1 MLIVT
6 KQNDYQVQSGARITC
21 AKFGSVNYQLM
32 AAGDDQKNVYLWK
45 LNKTLP
51 KMVLSGH
58 QTGVSELSFCARADF
73 IFSGTVGGT
82 VHMWDIAK
90 RTDTVKLLGH

>member
-32 AAGDDQKNVYLWK
+32 AAGDD
-45 LNKTLP
+45 
-51 KMVLSGH
+51 
-58 QTGVSELSFCARADF
+58 
-73 IFSGTVGGT
+73 
-82 VHMWDIAK
+82 
-90 RTDTVKLLGH
+90 